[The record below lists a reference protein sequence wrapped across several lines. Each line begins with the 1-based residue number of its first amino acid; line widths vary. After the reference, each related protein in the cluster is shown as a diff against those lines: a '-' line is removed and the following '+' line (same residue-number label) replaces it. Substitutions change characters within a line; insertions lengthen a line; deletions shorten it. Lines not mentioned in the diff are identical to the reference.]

1 MIEITP
7 DITIDER
14 DIDLEF
20 IRASGPGG
28 QNVNKVNTRVTLHF
42 PFWLSDHLTNEQKS
56 RIALRLKTRIN
67 KEGVLSLHAQRHRS
81 QAANRTELVGRFS
94 ALIRVAL
101 VIPKARK
108 RHKITKAAKER
119 RLHDKKRKGYLK
131 QERGPRIILDD

>member
-1 MIEITP
+1 MIRITETL
-7 DITIDER
+7 TIPEQEVR
-14 DIDLEF
+14 F
-20 IRASGPGG
+20 TASRSGGPGG

-94 ALIRVAL
+94 ALIRDAL